1 MLKLS
6 LLTTVFLAVV
16 PASLA
21 QSETTSS
28 PSSRILCL
36 TCRKPVPGMVER
48 KTVTGQKLDTF
59 EPWIAHLC
67 GGTKPV
73 ILQTP
78 RSTLVA
84 TLEGGPVDSLS
95 DEEVAALR
103 AAFPSLPAGTPTTLD
118 AHQQAHLLAVRLL
131 KIEDDLRTL
140 LALDE
145 GGRVRPEAGPYS
157 PLASDHV
164 ELFAF
169 GQKGGYEAFTAFL
182 FEKDVWPLGGV
193 LFDWGP
199 TGAVLTPNLKEPAA
213 RRQFAFMSA
222 MQLLRGLS
230 RAGAGLQ
237 GWLQV
242 GLSHAIEDR
251 HAAKGPRPPGATL
264 PPSAEAPK
272 DWDSFVGDMV
282 AGGKVGD
289 LGALAATPAS
299 ALSVRSRLQS
309 WSMARW
315 MIDLDRKKLA
325 EMVRHL
331 LHSAPSETPQ
341 KALLGAM
348 RPAWAHD
355 MVSLTDEWKKAVAKR
370 PAASK

>member
-6 LLTTVFLAVV
+6 LLTTFLLALVQTAAAQGET
-16 PASLA
+16 ASP
-21 QSETTSS
+21 

-36 TCRKPVPGMVER
+36 TCRKPVPGMTER
-48 KTVTGQKLDTF
+48 KTVTGQRLDAF
-59 EPWIAHLC
+59 EPWLAHLA
-67 GGTKPV
+67 GSKPV

-84 TLEGGPVDSLS
+84 TLEGGAVDALS
-95 DEEVAALR
+95 DDEIAALR
-103 AAFPSLPAGTPTTLD
+103 AVFPTLPPGAPTTLD

-131 KIEDDLRTL
+131 RIEDDLRGL

-169 GQKGGYEAFTAFL
+169 GQKAGYEAFAGFL
-182 FEKDVWPLGGV
+182 FEKDAWPVAGAL
-193 LFDWGP
+193 LDWGP
-199 TGAVLTPNLKEPAA
+199 TGAVLMPVLKEPAA
-213 RRQFAFMSA
+213 RRQFAFMAA

-230 RAGAGLQ
+230 RAGAGMQ

-242 GLSHAIEDR
+242 GLAHAIEDR
-251 HAAKGPRPPGATL
+251 HAGKAPRPPGATL
-264 PPSAEAPK
+264 PPAAEAPK

-315 MIDLDRKKLA
+315 MIEQDQKKLA

-331 LHSAPSETPQ
+331 LHSAPSDTPP

-348 RPAWAHD
+348 RPAYAHD
-355 MVSLTDEWKKAVAKR
+355 LVSIVDEWKKAVAKR
-370 PAASK
+370 PSAAK